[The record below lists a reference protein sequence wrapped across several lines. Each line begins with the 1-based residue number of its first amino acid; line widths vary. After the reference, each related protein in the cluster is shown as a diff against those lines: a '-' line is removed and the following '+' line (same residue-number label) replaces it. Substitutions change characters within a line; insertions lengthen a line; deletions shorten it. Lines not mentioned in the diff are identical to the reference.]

1 LPAHPKLTEAD
12 VKRIRRRVRRGARIS
27 DLAREHHV
35 NRRTIR
41 RRLDE
46 LEQAE
51 AEAARRK
58 AQKRLRRQA
67 DAERRKLHEREP
79 RAPAPAPVVT
89 RRRSGTYADWLETP
103 KSLSGR
109 PLAEACGLVRV
120 RNPDGTVYSWRERE
134 EIEALLDAGWVLA

>member
-1 LPAHPKLTEAD
+1 
-12 VKRIRRRVRRGARIS
+12 
-27 DLAREHHV
+27 
-35 NRRTIR
+35 
-41 RRLDE
+41 
-46 LEQAE
+46 
-51 AEAARRK
+51 
-58 AQKRLRRQA
+58 
-67 DAERRKLHEREP
+67 
-79 RAPAPAPVVT
+79 VT